1 MRWINSQTE
10 LTLLIRQF
18 QYGKITMNYLKK
30 LGLVTALWLMMLP
43 AHAAM
48 VDTAELLTTTPDRT
62 QLINALQNQ
71 RVQQQLIELGVDPIA
86 AIDRVNQMTEVEI
99 TRMQGKIDQLPAGA
113 GLSTVELLLI
123 ILLIVLLI

>member
-1 MRWINSQTE
+1 
-10 LTLLIRQF
+10 
-18 QYGKITMNYLKK
+18 MNYLKK

-48 VDTAELLTTTPDRT
+48 VGTAELLTTTPDPT

-71 RVQQQLIELGVDPIA
+71 RVQQQLIELGVDPVA

-99 TRMQGKIDQLPAGA
+99 ARMQGKIDQLPAGA

>member
-1 MRWINSQTE
+1 
-10 LTLLIRQF
+10 
-18 QYGKITMNYLKK
+18 MNYLKK

-48 VDTAELLTTTPDRT
+48 VGTAELLITATPDRT
-62 QLINALQNQ
+62 QLINALQNR
-71 RVQQQLIELGVDPIA
+71 RVQQQLIELGVDPVA

-99 TRMQGKIDQLPAGA
+99 SRMQGKIDQLPAGA